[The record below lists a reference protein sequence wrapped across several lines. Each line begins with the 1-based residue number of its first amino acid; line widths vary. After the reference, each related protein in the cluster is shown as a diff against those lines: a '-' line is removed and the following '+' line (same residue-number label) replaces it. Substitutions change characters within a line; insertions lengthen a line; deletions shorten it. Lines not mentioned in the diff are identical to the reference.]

1 MARPELQIDPGFL
14 TGPIPGASLTT
25 EPGNRPWE
33 NPPQFTT
40 VQEAADFY
48 AQRILDEDT
57 QDLVVS
63 TLDQGISVDIIV
75 EQLTTAAVMEG
86 YHSIDVSVLIAP
98 IVRELIMYIGDINDI
113 DYVVS
118 YEEMQKAKRVPYKL
132 AKEIA
137 AEVLQQRNTVKE
149 EQEMPEEKL
158 ASRGLMA
165 KRSIR

>member
-1 MARPELQIDPGFL
+1 MAEPISPRFL
-14 TGPIPGASLTT
+14 EGPIPGMSLTT

-33 NPPQFTT
+33 NPPMLVT

-48 AQRILDEDT
+48 SSRLLDEET
-57 QDLVVS
+57 QDFIVAA
-63 TLDQGISVDIIV
+63 LDQGLSVDVVV

-86 YHSIDVSVLIAP
+86 YHTIDISILIAP
-98 IVRELIMYIGDINDI
+98 VVRELIMYVGDMNNV

-132 AKEIA
+132 AKDI
-137 AEVLQQRNTVKE
+137 VKE
-149 EQEMPEEKL
+149 VMQEGGKEKPVDKVEEKPL
-158 ASRGLMA
+158 GRGLMA